1 MDRLITSSSLPL
13 TSDAIV
19 FRLEQILLKPMLASG
34 LMGGNNF
41 IEDNIKAGERN
52 PGQLQDYLAR
62 IQRKTGAVTTFL
74 VSDRSHRY
82 YHSSGVL
89 KQVSSQDPQDR
100 WYFRF
105 RASGRPIEINIDRD
119 TADLDRLTAF
129 INVPVRGEGGR
140 FLGATGLGLD
150 FHGLQAQL
158 KRYQAR
164 YGARILLVDQEGK
177 IMLASD
183 QSRGSLRQVSD
194 LASLVPRILSTASR
208 TEVLSERGRTLY
220 VRSNRI
226 PEIGWTLVVI
236 QQRTAEQ
243 SAFVDLL
250 AQNLTAAVLISLV
263 LMALAHLTLG
273 REQRRLATLARTDML
288 SGLLNRSVFEPLFQR
303 LAAQAQARREPLALA
318 LMDIDH
324 FKAINDR
331 HGHPVGDAVIQHVS
345 HRIQT
350 SVAANEP
357 LFRWGGEEF
366 LLLLPDASPDD
377 ARGVLERMAERVHT
391 MPVPGVRGR
400 RISFSAGLATRNL
413 GEPFAEAINR
423 ADKAL
428 YQAKESGRDR
438 IVLA

>member
-1 MDRLITSSSLPL
+1 MRAVPHRGGSEKLRPEANNRFLPIFAALILAGFSCLSLLSYLRARDLMDRLITSSSLPL

-158 KRYQAR
+158 KRKVPAASACRQAVAPR
-164 YGARILLVDQEGK
+164 GARGCSLGARRGEGRRREGG
-177 IMLASD
+177 ANV
-183 QSRGSLRQVSD
+183 RGAHRR
-194 LASLVPRILSTASR
+194 AR
-208 TEVLSERGRTLY
+208 RGR
-220 VRSNRI
+220 
-226 PEIGWTLVVI
+226 
-236 QQRTAEQ
+236 
-243 SAFVDLL
+243 
-250 AQNLTAAVLISLV
+250 
-263 LMALAHLTLG
+263 
-273 REQRRLATLARTDML
+273 
-288 SGLLNRSVFEPLFQR
+288 
-303 LAAQAQARREPLALA
+303 ARRV
-318 LMDIDH
+318 
-324 FKAINDR
+324 R
-331 HGHPVGDAVIQHVS
+331 
-345 HRIQT
+345 R
-350 SVAANEP
+350 
-357 LFRWGGEEF
+357 R
-366 LLLLPDASPDD
+366 
-377 ARGVLERMAERVHT
+377 
-391 MPVPGVRGR
+391 RGR
-400 RISFSAGLATRNL
+400 RWR
-413 GEPFAEAINR
+413 R
-423 ADKAL
+423 ARPGNGGSHGYSPA
-428 YQAKESGRDR
+428 
-438 IVLA
+438 